1 MNLALLSPYLPL
13 GFTALYTFL
22 LLYLLSRNNQPR
34 QRQTRWFFG
43 FVAAVIVWN
52 TAYYFIPNEGR
63 WPNAGLVALTASTTL
78 LAAATAIYV
87 AWPRYRHWLTIGLV
101 GIVAGIVLDTIA
113 PRPLL
118 TPGGSLEG
126 RVSFYPSAGAFLFL
140 GVWLFINVSLLL
152 QTWRDYRRTR
162 LPWHA
167 NRLLHWDVFLFII
180 AISQLATLL
189 TSLRWV
195 VALGQLLCFLGVVGL
210 ARAIVSHRLFD
221 VRARM
226 RRVIGFLLI
235 AVASAVPASIVL
247 ALTSWLSMELGLRPV
262 QSYLAGLLVIAT
274 GFLLYQPFRRFIERV
289 VYRYL
294 LGQEFHTST
303 VVRAYSQA
311 ISRTLDVE
319 QLAQV
324 IIGTIG
330 ELLQTTRGALM
341 LVSKSGAGHE
351 VEVIPSLHHHSHP
364 QRHFAKDSLFIQA
377 LRQERRPILQY
388 DIDFSPLF
396 HDIVDSERDWLAEQ
410 GAEVYVPIL
419 NGSELAGLIALGP
432 KRSGL
437 AYRANELELV
447 QVLAEQTVIA
457 LQNALLYSEL
467 NRQNDHIRNL
477 NSDLRRQN
485 ERLEILDRIKSDF
498 ITIASHEL
506 RTPLTQ
512 VKGYADIL
520 SSMNEE
526 APLSQKETREI
537 VGHICRAS
545 SRLEALIT
553 AMLDASQLEVA
564 GMELTFQRTRL
575 EVIVQLA
582 VEPLLDAL
590 QQRHIHLEMI
600 GLGDLPPIQA
610 DFKRLVQAL
619 HNIIGN
625 AIKYTPDYGNILISA
640 QRQPGAGNRE
650 FLEVTIADSGIGIDS
665 QYHELIF
672 EKFFRIG
679 NPELHS
685 TGSTKFKGAGPG
697 LGLHIAKGVIEAHG
711 GHIWVESEG
720 EDEEHLPGS
729 HFHII
734 LPLSGPLPDN
744 NGSTSE
750 LLAEQKVIDLITS

>member
-1 MNLALLSPYLPL
+1 MNLSQLIIFLPL
-13 GFTALYTFL
+13 FITVAYTGL
-22 LLYLLSRNNQPR
+22 LIWLLFYTNQQR

-43 FVAAVIVWN
+43 FVAALILWN
-52 TAYYFIPNEGR
+52 AAYYFIPNEGR
-63 WPNAGLVALTASTTL
+63 WSNADVVFLTASTTL
-78 LAAATAIYV
+78 LAATTAIYV
-87 AWPRYRHWLTIGLV
+87 AWPRHRPWLIIGIA
-101 GIVAGIVLDTIA
+101 GIVTGIVLDTVM
-113 PRPLL
+113 PRPLFNL
-118 TPGGSLEG
+118 KG
-126 RVSFYPSAGAFLFL
+126 RVSFHPSAGALLLL
-140 GVWLFINVSLLL
+140 GLWFFINTNLLL

-180 AISQLATLL
+180 AVSQLFTLSTHSGIAAT
-189 TSLRWV
+189 
-195 VALGQLLCFLGVVGL
+195 GHLLCFVGVLGL
-210 ARAIVSHRLFD
+210 AKAIVSHRLFD
-221 VRARM
+221 VRARL

-235 AVASAVPASIVL
+235 ALASALPASIVL

-262 QSYLAGLLVIAT
+262 QSYLVGLLVIAT

-289 VYRYL
+289 IYRYL

-303 VVRAYSQA
+303 IVRAYSQA

-341 LVSKSGAGHE
+341 LVSKSGAGYE

-364 QRHFAKDSLFIQA
+364 QRHFAKDSIFIQA

-388 DIDFSPLF
+388 DIDFNPLY
-396 HDIVDSERDWLAEQ
+396 HDIADGERDWLAQQ

-467 NRQNDHIRNL
+467 NRQNDYIRNL

-575 EVIVQLA
+575 EVIIQLA
-582 VEPLLDAL
+582 IEPLLEAL

-610 DFKRLVQAL
+610 DFKRLVQAF

-640 QRQPGAGNRE
+640 QRQPSAGKHE
-650 FLEVTIADSGIGIDS
+650 FLEAIISDSGIGIDP
-665 QYHELIF
+665 QYHDLIF

-711 GHIWVESEG
+711 GRIWVESEG

-734 LPLSGPLPDN
+734 LPLTGPLSDT
-744 NGSTSE
+744 NGSSTE
-750 LLAEQKVIDLITS
+750 QNLLQSTFVSV